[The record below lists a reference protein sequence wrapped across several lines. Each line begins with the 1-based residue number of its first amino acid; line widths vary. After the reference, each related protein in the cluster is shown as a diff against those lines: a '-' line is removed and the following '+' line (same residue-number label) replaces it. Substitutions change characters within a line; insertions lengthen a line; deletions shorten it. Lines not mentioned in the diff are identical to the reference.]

1 MGASSQ
7 EEGQAMSTS
16 PGLSP
21 EAEMRLDSLA
31 SQTGRSREYYL
42 PEIIERG
49 LEEVEDYYLAVEVR
63 ERVRAGKERVYSDA
77 ELSERLGLE
86 D

>member
-1 MGASSQ
+1 MPI
-7 EEGQAMSTS
+7 STE
-16 PGLSP
+16 LSP
-21 EAEMRLDSLA
+21 EAERRLDELA

-42 PEIIERG
+42 PEIIDRG
-49 LEEVEDYYLAVEVR
+49 LAEVEDYYLAVQVL

>member
-1 MGASSQ
+1 
-7 EEGQAMSTS
+7 MSISTR
-16 PGLSP
+16 LCP
-21 EAEMRLDSLA
+21 EAERRLDELA
-31 SQTGRSREYYL
+31 SKTGRSRDYYL

-49 LEEVEDYYLAVEVR
+49 LAEVEDYYLAVQVL

-86 D
+86 DGVR

>member
-1 MGASSQ
+1 MPI
-7 EEGQAMSTS
+7 STE
-16 PGLSP
+16 LSP
-21 EAEMRLDSLA
+21 EAERRLDRLV
-31 SQTGRSREYYL
+31 SQTGRTREYYL

-49 LEEVEDYYLAVEVR
+49 LEEVEDYYLAVQVL

>member
-1 MGASSQ
+1 MTI
-7 EEGQAMSTS
+7 STN
-16 PGLSP
+16 LSP
-21 EAEMRLDSLA
+21 EAERRLDILVA
-31 SQTGRSREYYL
+31 QTGRSREYYL
-42 PEIIERG
+42 PEIIDRG
-49 LEEVEDYYLAVEVR
+49 LAEVEDYYLAVQVL

>member
-1 MGASSQ
+1 M
-7 EEGQAMSTS
+7 QALPISTE
-16 PGLSP
+16 LSP
-21 EAEMRLDSLA
+21 EAERRLDMLV

-49 LEEVEDYYLAVEVR
+49 LADVEDYYLALQVL

>member
-1 MGASSQ
+1 MPI
-7 EEGQAMSTS
+7 STK
-16 PGLSP
+16 LSP
-21 EAEMRLDSLA
+21 EAERRLDRLS

-42 PEIIERG
+42 PEIIDRG
-49 LEEVEDYYLAVEVR
+49 LAEVEDYYLAVQVL

>member
-1 MGASSQ
+1 MPI
-7 EEGQAMSTS
+7 STE
-16 PGLSP
+16 LSP
-21 EAEMRLDSLA
+21 EAERRLDMLV

-49 LEEVEDYYLAVEVR
+49 LADVEDYYLALQVL

>member
-1 MGASSQ
+1 MTI
-7 EEGQAMSTS
+7 STE
-16 PGLSP
+16 LSP
-21 EAEMRLDSLA
+21 EAERRLDELV

-49 LEEVEDYYLAVEVR
+49 LAEVEDYYLAAQVL

-77 ELSERLGLE
+77 ELSERLGCAT
-86 D
+86 

>member
-1 MGASSQ
+1 M
-7 EEGQAMSTS
+7 QAMPISTK
-16 PGLSP
+16 LSP
-21 EAEMRLDSLA
+21 EAERRLDRLA

-42 PEIIERG
+42 PEIIDRG
-49 LEEVEDYYLAVEVR
+49 LAEVEDYYLAVQVL
-63 ERVRAGKERVYSDA
+63 ERVHAGKERVYSDG